1 MFFQKIC
8 KKNCNLHTYFGDN
21 DMYILTVLECIICAY
36 IQNSSKDLKICEFC
50 VTLKIRV
57 AKPSRTDP
65 FGAAERTDH
74 EKTNYGDR
82 LFRLGKIDFLPQAW
96 RDHGNSCLSSGQAFL
111 EKRLGP
117 GGQGSVQRETGKHY
131 SVG

>member
-8 KKNCNLHTYFGDN
+8 DFHTYFSDC
-21 DMYILTVLECIICAY
+21 DMYILTVFKCIICAY
-36 IQNSSKDLKICEFC
+36 IQNLSKDLKMCEFC
-50 VTLKIRV
+50 DTLKIRV
-57 AKPSRTDP
+57 AKSSRTDP

-82 LFRLGKIDFLPQAW
+82 LFRIGKIDFLPQTW
-96 RDHGNSCLSSGQAFL
+96 RDHWYSCLSSGQAFL

-117 GGQGSVQRETGKHY
+117 RGQGSVQRETDKYY